1 IANSSEQSIQF
12 GGNTNYRV
20 YHNSVNNQGGGRA
33 FRMGSGSGN
42 ELRNNIFRSNSGY
55 AIEVYNS
62 SGISSSDYNDFFT
75 SGGYLGR
82 WGNTNI
88 PDLPTWQATSNME
101 ANSLSF
107 DPQYV
112 SDTDL
117 HAQAPGLSDAGI
129 TVSEVT
135 IDIDGETRKNPPS
148 IGADEYISADLAPLA
163 GEYTVDPNGSGSRN
177 FLSLSATIEAM
188 EVNGISGSVVFKLVN
203 GTYNEQLIIPD
214 IVGGSEANTITY
226 ESASGNADDVKLT
239 FGATGTGDNFIIYF
253 RHTSNIILR
262 NLSFEATGTGYS
274 RNLQM
279 FGRGDD
285 ILIENCKFS
294 SPATTSSHENL
305 AVIWFDPSSSSDI
318 RLLNNFITGGSMGI
332 SYKGD
337 YYSRVPGTVI
347 ENNVIENSGYR
358 GVHLQYQSGFIF
370 NNNSVSIQPHY
381 NGTSLWVSDSEGGG
395 EIINNRLIGGGPG
408 YHGVYL
414 GSCQSPVENPGLIA
428 NNVIA
433 NS

>member
-1 IANSSEQSIQF
+1 METFYSKFSIRNFKFLLILLFLIPSANLLAQLNGTYSV
-12 GGNTNYRV
+12 GGNGSEYASINDAVTDITT
-20 YHNSVNNQGGGRA
+20 QGV
-33 FRMGSGSGN
+33 SG
-42 ELRNNIFRSNSGY
+42 
-55 AIEVYNS
+55 
-62 SGISSSDYNDFFT
+62 
-75 SGGYLGR
+75 
-82 WGNTNI
+82 
-88 PDLPTWQATSNME
+88 P
-101 ANSLSF
+101 
-107 DPQYV
+107 
-112 SDTDL
+112 
-117 HAQAPGLSDAGI
+117 
-129 TVSEVT
+129 
-135 IDIDGETRKNPPS
+135 
-148 IGADEYISADLAPLA
+148 
-163 GEYTVDPNGSGSRN
+163 
-177 FLSLSATIEAM
+177 
-188 EVNGISGSVVFKLVN
+188 VVFQIAA
-203 GTYNEQLIIPD
+203 GTYNEQVLIGEIL
-214 IVGGSEANTITY
+214 GSSTTNTITY
-226 ESASGNADDVKLT
+226 ESASGNAEDVLLT
-239 FGATGTGDNFIIYF
+239 YGATGTADNYIFYF
-253 RHTSNIILR
+253 NNASNIILR

-285 ILIENCKFS
+285 ILVENCKLS
-294 SPATTSSHENL
+294 SPTTTSTHPNQ
-305 AVIWFDPSSSSDI
+305 AVVWFDPSSSSDI
-318 RLLNNFITGGSMGI
+318 RLLNNFITGGSIGI
-332 SYKGD
+332 SYKAD